1 MATIQ
6 DIRALELNICEAVE
20 EYLDTPDAYSNP
32 KLHVYLDKD
41 RMEYRAELD
50 EEISGN
56 EDDGVYPIEELVQ
69 EGEDGP
75 EVDNDR
81 ASDIA
86 NSWIFLD

>member
-50 EEISGN
+50 EEIAAAEN
-56 EDDGVYPIEELVQ
+56 AEEYKVR
-69 EGEDGP
+69 G
-75 EVDNDR
+75 DNLMTYQYQYND
-81 ASDIA
+81 SY
-86 NSWIFLD
+86 S

>member
-20 EYLDTPDAYSNP
+20 EYLDTPDAYDNP

-41 RMEYRAELD
+41 LMEYRAEVD
-50 EEISGN
+50 EGHAVD
-56 EDDGVYPIEELVQ
+56 EDNGYYDIAGLVRDGDE
-69 EGEDGP
+69 GP
-75 EVDNDR
+75 EPDNDR

>member
-6 DIRALELNICEAVE
+6 DIRAFELRICEAVE

-41 RMEYRAELD
+41 RMEYRAEL
-50 EEISGN
+50 N
-56 EDDGVYPIEELVQ
+56 EDISSSENDGVYSIEELVRD
-69 EGEDGP
+69 GDDGP
-75 EVDNDR
+75 EADIDR
-81 ASDIA
+81 ASEIA